1 MAETTIKVP
10 DEAKV
15 TSVRTTPSSSV
26 TVSSGASSYGFY
38 PTYPYG
44 FYPTYTVT
52 PPPTEVWIVHRR
64 NWNSTGRSRL
74 ERIAVLGVYLTA
86 DEALEDWGNLHDQVY
101 YLKIPFGKI
110 NPRELKL

>member
-10 DEAKV
+10 DEAKA

-38 PTYPYG
+38 PTY
-44 FYPTYTVT
+44 TVT
-52 PPPTEVWIVHRR
+52 PPPTEVWIVYRR
-64 NWNSTGRSRL
+64 NWNSTGRNKL

-86 DEALEDWGNLHDQVY
+86 DEALEDWGNSHDEVY

-110 NPRELKL
+110 DAKGLKL